1 MAIDILNIQPTT
13 ISRDLKGKYLC
24 LYSQPKVG
32 KTTFAAQAPK
42 NLLLAFEKGY
52 NGLAGVMAQDITK
65 WSDFLTV
72 IKQLGSEKAKAMY
85 DTITID
91 TIGIAWEC
99 CEQFVCAQNNVKKIG
114 EIPWGGGYTA
124 CKREFE
130 SALRQITML
139 GYGLIIIAHS
149 EEKTIK
155 DEKNEDKLV
164 IGPALPKRGA
174 AIINQLVDIIGYIGV
189 EFDSD
194 GISHRYL
201 YTRSTPYVMAGSRF
215 SKLPAK
221 IPFGYTELT
230 KALAEAIE
238 EEGRAG
244 ATLVDHDE
252 VKVETKRSFAEVR
265 AEAEAL
271 WGTLIQKDA
280 ANAAK
285 IMSIAE
291 RVFDRPIKLSE
302 ITPAQQDLFE
312 LVLDGMKE
320 L

>member
-1 MAIDILNIQPTT
+1 MI
-13 ISRDLKGKYLC
+13 
-24 LYSQPKVG
+24 
-32 KTTFAAQAPK
+32 
-42 NLLLAFEKGY
+42 AFERGY
-52 NGLAGVMAQDITK
+52 NGLAGVRAQDITK

-72 IKQLGSEKAKAMY
+72 IKQLGSEKAKETY
-85 DTITID
+85 DTISLD
-91 TIGIAWEC
+91 TIGQAWEY
-99 CEQFVCAQNNVKKIG
+99 CEQFICAQNNVKKIG
-114 EIPWGGGYTA
+114 EIPYGQGYVA
-124 CKREFE
+124 CKKEFE

-139 GYGLIIIAHS
+139 GYGLIIIAHA

-155 DEKNEDKLV
+155 NERNEDVLV
-164 IGPALPKRGA
+164 CGPALPKRGA

-221 IPFGYTELT
+221 IPFGYSELT
-230 KALAEAIE
+230 NALAEAIE

-271 WGTLIQKDA
+271 WNTLVQKDA

>member
-1 MAIDILNIQPTT
+1 MI
-13 ISRDLKGKYLC
+13 
-24 LYSQPKVG
+24 
-32 KTTFAAQAPK
+32 
-42 NLLLAFEKGY
+42 AFERGY
-52 NGLAGVMAQDITK
+52 NGLAGVRAQDITK

-72 IKQLGSEKAKAMY
+72 IKQLGSEKAKEAY
-85 DTITID
+85 DTISLD
-91 TIGIAWEC
+91 TIGQAWEY

-114 EIPWGGGYTA
+114 EIPYGQGYVA
-124 CKREFE
+124 CKKEFE

-139 GYGLIIIAHS
+139 GYGLIIIAHA

-155 DEKNEDKLV
+155 NERNEDVLV
-164 IGPALPKRGA
+164 CGPALPKRGA

-221 IPFGYTELT
+221 IPFGYSELT
-230 KALAEAIE
+230 SALAEAIE

-271 WGTLIQKDA
+271 WGTLVQKDA

-291 RVFDRPIKLSE
+291 RVFDRPVKLSE